1 METTEV
7 ITLQRARDFGR
18 RINATFEF
26 IKQNFKGLTKSILVI
41 AGPSVLLSSALLASM
56 ANDLFGVF
64 PAAVGNPDI
73 IQTYFMSVSFWAQIA
88 LIAVLFFISSCIT
101 IATFNSYIILYDEKK
116 TNNIDIR
123 DVWDK
128 VRTSFWMYAGSML
141 LFFLVFML
149 LYIGVIMISLVFAM
163 ISEVF
168 VFIGILGIYIG
179 IIYFMVGASLTFFIR
194 AYEHKGFFDALAR
207 SFKLIRGKW
216 WSTFG
221 FGFIIYFIMSSVAG
235 LVVIPFYIIMVVQI
249 FHSVEAGGTPQFTSG
264 MQWSFI
270 IFFTIYYLVSI
281 ILNMLPNIAIAFQYF
296 NLVELKEAR
305 GLISQFENIGQQSSG
320 QTEEEQ
326 Y

>member
-1 METTEV
+1 MQTIEV

-26 IKQNFKGLTKSILVI
+26 IKQNFKGLSKAILVI

-64 PAAVGNPDI
+64 PAAVGNPDV
-73 IQTYFMSVSFWAQIA
+73 IQTYFMSVSFWAQVI
-88 LIAVLFFISSCIT
+88 LIMLLFFISSCVTLAVI
-101 IATFNSYIILYDEKK
+101 NGYIVLYDQKK
-116 TNNIDIR
+116 TNKIEVS
-123 DVWDK
+123 DVWEK
-128 VRTSFWMYAGSML
+128 VRSSFWMYAGSMI
-141 LFFLVFML
+141 LFFLLFAV
-149 LYIGVIMISLVFAM
+149 LYVAMILISLVFNM

-168 VFIGILGIYIG
+168 LLIGIFGVYIG
-179 IIYFMVGASLTFFIR
+179 AIYFMVAASLTFFIR
-194 AYEHKGFFDALAR
+194 DYEKKGFFDALRR
-207 SFKLIRGKW
+207 SFNLIQGKW

-221 FGFIIYFIMSSVAG
+221 FAFVIYFIMSSVAG
-235 LVVIPFYIIMVVQI
+235 LIVIPFYIILAVQLY
-249 FHSVEAGGTPQFTSG
+249 HSVETAATPQFTAG

-270 IFFTIYYLVSI
+270 IFFTVYYLASI

-305 GLISQFENIGQQSSG
+305 GLISQFETIGVQE
-320 QTEEEQ
+320 TNRPEEEQ